1 MFDYGHLFST
11 VCSPIWLLCL
21 LFGMRS
27 SQPTKSIAPY
37 YLLSRQGVAMDFGFW
52 AVVFVSERTIKI
64 AYISAAQRPPRGR
77 RCDSLYCGRF
87 FDGLAQGLG
96 RGCIWLLAW
105 PDNRGFVPNLCAIAH
120 LNAVVY

>member
-1 MFDYGHLFST
+1 
-11 VCSPIWLLCL
+11 
-21 LFGMRS
+21 
-27 SQPTKSIAPY
+27 
-37 YLLSRQGVAMDFGFW
+37 MDFGFW

-96 RGCIWLLAW
+96 AGLYMAAGVARQPWLR
-105 PDNRGFVPNLCAIAH
+105 P
-120 LNAVVY
+120 